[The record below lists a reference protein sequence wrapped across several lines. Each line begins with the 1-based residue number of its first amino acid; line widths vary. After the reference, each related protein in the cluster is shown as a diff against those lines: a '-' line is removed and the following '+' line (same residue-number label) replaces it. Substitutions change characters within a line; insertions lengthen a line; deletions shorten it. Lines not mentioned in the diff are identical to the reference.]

1 MSPVWGQGGAHLGA
15 AVCGKRPLGRVRIAR
30 KAWVAPHQS
39 MRAKPWVSSQPM
51 ACAKWE
57 SMTTPSPELRAKALC
72 IHRLLLDHYG
82 EPPLKE
88 KRDPLSELIAT
99 TLSQNTADLNS
110 SRAYASLLRRFA
122 TWDDALA
129 ASTEELAQ
137 VIRVGGL
144 ARIKAARIH
153 HILRQLRDQ
162 RGSLDLGFLG
172 QMPVSQARHYLT
184 SLPGVGPKTAACVLL
199 FSLHKPAFPVDT
211 HVLRVARRLGLV
223 PPKATAQKTN
233 LLLEDLL
240 PQETYYPFHL
250 NLIRHGRTLC
260 KATRPRCAE
269 CPLIG
274 LCDQVEAL
282 TQTKAQPHGSA

>member
-1 MSPVWGQGGAHLGA
+1 
-15 AVCGKRPLGRVRIAR
+15 
-30 KAWVAPHQS
+30 
-39 MRAKPWVSSQPM
+39 M

-57 SMTTPSPELRAKALC
+57 SMTTPSPELRAKALR

-99 TLSQNTADLNS
+99 ILSQNTADLNS

-122 TWDDALA
+122 TWHDVLA

-144 ARIKAARIH
+144 AKIKAARIH

-172 QMPVSQARHYLT
+172 QMPVAQARQYLT

-199 FSLHKPAFPVDT
+199 FSLHKPALPVDT
-211 HVLRVARRLGLV
+211 HVLRVAGRLGLV
-223 PPKATAQKTN
+223 PPKATAQKAN

-274 LCDQVEAL
+274 LCHQGEAL
-282 TQTKAQPHGSA
+282 TQMKAQPLGSA